1 MPSFLWSQSALR
13 AEHHIPE
20 FQYIRRINRN
30 DMLSEQIEL
39 MMEQLPKV
47 REAVEVLK
55 EVIETDVRSVPD
67 FDSSVLP
74 DMFDAIEADIN
85 ILNVA
90 LPLDR
95 QDDYAGYE
103 DEVDEGR
110 TLVSRAES
118 LLSTARKKYSL

>member
-1 MPSFLWSQSALR
+1 
-13 AEHHIPE
+13 
-20 FQYIRRINRN
+20 
-30 DMLSEQIEL
+30 MLSEQIDL

-85 ILNVA
+85 LLHVA

-103 DEVDEGR
+103 DDVDEGR
-110 TLVSRAES
+110 VLASRAES
-118 LLSTARKKYSL
+118 LLSTARKKYSLFQ